1 MDTSPIASNTP
12 LTHELRFDS
21 LFRPGRGY
29 TFPCDASGHVD
40 LGALNERERH
50 GYLHARSLVGRE
62 LTTPALMRRT
72 LQ

>member
-1 MDTSPIASNTP
+1 MDTSPIASHAS

-29 TFPCDASGHVD
+29 TFPCDAEGYVD

-62 LTTPALMRRT
+62 LAVPALMRRV